1 MNTIESRIEYG
12 KALDSMGFNYHS
24 IIRYKRYDIDNEV
37 SSEKISRKQ
46 LDWYMNNLLKRKEV
60 SMAWACIEPDID
72 PYTKKHL
79 GSTHVHFAYNSILD
93 LTLLQ
98 LSKFMRINRTFL
110 RESHPL
116 DFSMGYFTK
125 HVGKNLLYHNLYA

>member
-12 KALDSMGFNYHS
+12 KALDSMGFNYHN
-24 IIRYKRYDIDNEV
+24 IIRYKRYQHNQV
-37 SSEKISRKQ
+37 SSEKISTKQ
-46 LDWYMNNLLKRKEV
+46 LDWYMKNLLKRKEV

-93 LTLLQ
+93 LSLLQ
-98 LSKFMRINRTFL
+98 LSKFMRINRVFL
-110 RESHPL
+110 RESRPL

-125 HVGKNLLYHNLYA
+125 HTGKNLLYHNLYA